1 MRDLD
6 ALLARVDE
14 LLNLPELPPL
24 TPWVVSTTPVD
35 RPVDTVRRLLVDG
48 RLMDRLAADPVLN
61 GRWDEVAERPRPRPP
76 RPFPVGESAALA
88 RRAEQKQPKPSS
100 WWGRWRHRG

>member
-6 ALLARVDE
+6 LLLDRIAV
-14 LLNLPELPPL
+14 LLDQPELPPL

-48 RLMDRLAADPVLN
+48 RLMDRPDDDPVLT

-76 RPFPVGESAALA
+76 RPFPPAESDALR
-88 RRAEQKQPKPSS
+88 RRADHEQPKPRG
-100 WWGRWRHRG
+100 WFGRWRRG